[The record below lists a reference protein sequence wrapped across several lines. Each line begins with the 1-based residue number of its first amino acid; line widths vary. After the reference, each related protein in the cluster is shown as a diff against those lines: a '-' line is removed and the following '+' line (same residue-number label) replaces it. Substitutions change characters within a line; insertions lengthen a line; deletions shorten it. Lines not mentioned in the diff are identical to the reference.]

1 MRLDRNRTA
10 QDFITS
16 IIVAA
21 MLTFVILA
29 FLFLAGW
36 VRWPW
41 WTPRHVRWSCAADAD
56 ADQVDQCWRGEA
68 GLTSQGP
75 PEALAI
81 LIVTFFLYGVA
92 FGLGVGA
99 SRLFRDG

>member
-1 MRLDRNRTA
+1 M
-10 QDFITS
+10 
-16 IIVAA
+16 VAA

-41 WTPRHVRWSCAADAD
+41 WTPLVTFAGAVPLMLRQIGSINS
-56 ADQVDQCWRGEA
+56 WRGEA

-81 LIVTFFLYGVA
+81 LIVTLGLYGVA
-92 FGLGVGA
+92 YGLGVGA
-99 SRLFRDG
+99 SRLFRNG